1 MSMSCDIFSAGLLR
15 LSLRFFH
22 VVLLVLHLCSSRHG
36 RPKGDRN
43 FLWLGIETCSMI
55 CRRHAA
61 PCTGRRTTWGA
72 PRPRWST
79 TQGALRPRWNSVVAT
94 GEPFVPAEFWTS
106 RAEALLLCFREPLVA
121 CMSCCRCCACRCS
134 TCACLLVDG
143 VLVDA
148 VDACRVLDALLVDV
162 VLGHAC
168 L

>member
-1 MSMSCDIFSAGLLR
+1 MSSCLFCSCVRRGMVARRAIGISCGWE
-15 LSLRFFH
+15 SK
-22 VVLLVLHLCSSRHG
+22 LV
-36 RPKGDRN
+36 
-43 FLWLGIETCSMI
+43 SML
-55 CRRHAA
+55 CRRHAT
-61 PCTGRRTTWGA
+61 PCTGRHTTWGA

-79 TQGALRPRWNSVVAT
+79 TRGALRPRWNSVVAT

-134 TCACLLVDG
+134 TCACLLLDA

-148 VDACRVLDALLVDV
+148 VDACRVLDAVLVDV
-162 VLGHAC
+162 VLAHAC